1 MQLSKLDKISAKL
14 REKDQLI
21 FKRVVHSLQNHDS
34 HYAKLL
40 SGELSEIRKMNKMV
54 DSAKLALE
62 QIQLRLNTV
71 TEFGDVAA
79 TLGPA
84 MAAMK
89 GIQGGLSSM
98 MPQADQSFGQISE
111 LLGGIMTES
120 GQMPTAE
127 LGGGVTELN
136 EESMKIIEEAS
147 ALLEVNTKSK
157 FPDLPFSDDD
167 MDESSKQKTQSSST
181 Y

>member
-1 MQLSKLDKISAKL
+1 
-14 REKDQLI
+14 
-21 FKRVVHSLQNHDS
+21 
-34 HYAKLL
+34 LL
-40 SGELSEIRKMNKMV
+40 SGELSQVRKMNKMV

-62 QIQLRLNTV
+62 QIELRLHTV

-89 GIQGGLSSM
+89 GIQGGLSTM

-111 LLGGIMTES
+111 LLGSIMSDSSQIPATAAQVGGIMDT
-120 GQMPTAE
+120 G
-127 LGGGVTELN
+127 LN
-136 EESMKIIEEAS
+136 EEAMKIIEEAS
-147 ALLEVNTKSK
+147 GILEENTKRK
-157 FPDLPFSDDD
+157 FPDLPLSDDND
-167 MDESSKQKTQSSST
+167 TFESSTKRTQSSL